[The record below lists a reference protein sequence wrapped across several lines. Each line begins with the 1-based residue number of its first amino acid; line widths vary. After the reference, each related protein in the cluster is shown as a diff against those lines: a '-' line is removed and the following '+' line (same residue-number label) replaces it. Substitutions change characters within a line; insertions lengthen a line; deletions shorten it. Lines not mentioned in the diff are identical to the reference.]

1 MLMRVWTQALCA
13 AVCVLVFVGC
23 GGDECVDQYD
33 CNNDK
38 GPPPAGQV
46 YACIANKCEL
56 RDANGPDAG
65 TPDAGTPDAGTPD
78 AGPPKV
84 CTNSALSGIDQGCTA
99 EKPSCDAAANGGL
112 GQCHTCGDSDQGTGT
127 DQGCSAA
134 APLCDQT
141 ANGGDGVCK
150 ACFNSATDDA
160 TDQGC
165 SATAPLCDTAAGN
178 GVGACKVC
186 LDTAA
191 AGSTTADQGC
201 SAPTS
206 LCDVSAANG
215 AGACKICLTSDNEG
229 CTGAQT
235 CNAQGTACEG
245 CEDNASC
252 TNPSTPFCKPPPP
265 VSSCV
270 ECLDSSICTAARPAC
285 NNTTNLCGCTTDA
298 QCAAA
303 PGTDDYCDF
312 TASNGRG
319 ECKFCVTNAQCASL
333 DPSKPFCDNKTA
345 CVQCVTNAGCALN
358 QVCNAS
364 KACEDVPGAD
374 PAATSAQIQ
383 AFLNAAPGIVVPG
396 LPITNAF
403 ITYLKPT
410 VGTDAEGFFLQAEAN
425 GPAMF
430 VVQGTTGLQVGD
442 RVSIIVTQK
451 TVISGIDAATSLQA
465 APTIEARDYPVQN
478 LNTATPAG
486 LAVDHST
493 KSDLVTNLDA
503 YESELIHLNGTLAV
517 APASSGAG
525 HVAIQITTQG
535 MQTAASTFV
544 LRLDATVAS
553 QAEIAPGCQ
562 FTLKAGPM
570 WRFTPSATSNAA
582 QPSAYYASDMSFTCP
597 GPKLVS
603 AAAASPTEVVL
614 TFDRSIAPASVTN
627 AAQQFT
633 FDTGLTATAAE
644 VEGKR
649 ITVTTNAQTGGTSY
663 AVTVAT
669 SVTDTAGTPVPSP
682 GNTATFKG
690 FRTPAV
696 LRINEVNPNV
706 STTNGNRD
714 LIELKAISAG
724 TTSGMTLSQEPANS
738 STQSLLAT
746 MPDVTVQPGD
756 LIVIHMSPDAARGD
770 ATTNETTAKNENTA
784 TTNYPGAWDFVG
796 NATHIVFS
804 NQVLLIKTN
813 TGMTQDAVPF
823 VRSDL
828 LGSSRP
834 SGFPPRLVAIQ
845 SEGLWLPAD
854 CNGSPCVYDSTPQ
867 NAVNVSVDW
876 KNAGTVQSVTTSVY
890 RVGATDTNQASDWA
904 SGAQSFGLPNP

>member
-13 AVCVLVFVGC
+13 AVCVLVLVGC

-33 CNNDK
+33 CRNDK

-56 RDANGPDAG
+56 RDETGPDAG
-65 TPDAGTPDAGTPD
+65 TPDAGTPDSGTPD
-78 AGPPKV
+78 AGPPTV
-84 CTNSALSGIDQGCTA
+84 CRDTALSGIDQGCTA

-112 GQCHTCGDSDQGTGT
+112 GQCKTCGDSDPGTGT
-127 DQGCSAA
+127 DQGCSSA
-134 APLCDQT
+134 APFCDVA

-150 ACFNSATDDA
+150 ACFNSATGGA

-165 SATAPLCDTAAGN
+165 SAAAPLCDTAAGN

-191 AGSTTADQGC
+191 AGSTTADEGC

-215 AGACKICLTSDNEG
+215 AGACKICLTSSNEG
-229 CTGAQT
+229 CPGAQT

-270 ECLDSSICTAARPAC
+270 ECIDNSNCTAARPAC
-285 NNTTNLCGCTTDA
+285 SASTNLCGCTADA

-303 PGTDDYCDF
+303 AGSADFCDL

-319 ECKFCVTNAQCASL
+319 ECKVCVTNAQCASL
-333 DPSKPFCDNKTA
+333 DPSKPFCDNTTA
-345 CVQCVTNAGCALN
+345 CVQCLTNAGCALN
-358 QVCNAS
+358 QACNAS
-364 KACEDVPGAD
+364 KACEAVPGVD

-383 AFLNAAPGIVVPG
+383 AFLNAPAGIVVPG

-410 VGTDAEGFFLQAEAN
+410 VGTDAAGFFLQAEAN

-430 VVQGTTGLQVGD
+430 VLGDTTGLQVGD
-442 RVSIIVTQK
+442 RVSITVTQK
-451 TVISGIDAATSLQA
+451 TVVSGIDAATSLQA
-465 APTIEARDYPVQN
+465 APTIGARGYPVQN
-478 LNTATPAG
+478 LSTATPAG

-493 KSDLVTNLDA
+493 KSDLLTNLDA
-503 YESELIHLNGTLAV
+503 YESELIHLNGTLAA
-517 APASSGAG
+517 APSSSGTG

-535 MQTAASTFV
+535 MQTAATTFV
-544 LRLDATVAS
+544 LRLASTVAD
-553 QAEIAPGCQ
+553 QFDLAVGCQ

-570 WRFTPSATSNAA
+570 WRFTPNTNSNAA
-582 QPSAYYASDMSFTCP
+582 QPSSYYASDLAFTCP

-603 AAAASPTEVVL
+603 AAAGSSTEVVL
-614 TFDRSIAPASVTN
+614 TFDRSIAPSSVTN

-633 FDTGLTATAAE
+633 FDNGLTATAAE

-649 ITVTTNAQTGGTSY
+649 IILTTTAQTGGTTY

-690 FRTPAV
+690 FRATAV
-696 LRINEVNPNV
+696 LRITEVQPNMPNNADLV
-706 STTNGNRD
+706 ELQVLSGGNVEGFVLQQDVNAPTR
-714 LIELKAISAG
+714 
-724 TTSGMTLSQEPANS
+724 
-738 STQSLLAT
+738 LAT
-746 MPDVTVQPGD
+746 LPDVNVATGD
-756 LIVIHMSPDAARGD
+756 LIVVHM
-770 ATTNETTAKNENTA
+770 TTPGMTSETTAKNQFPASGTPA
-784 TTNYPGAWDFVG
+784 NYDTAWDFKGESAGITFSSRIVLVTDAVG
-796 NATHIVFS
+796 TI
-804 NQVLLIKTN
+804 
-813 TGMTQDAVPF
+813 QDAASF
-823 VRSDL
+823 ARST
-828 LGSSRP
+828 GTP
-834 SGFPPRLVAIQ
+834 PGVFPGNLQAIQ
-845 SEGLWLPAD
+845 AAGQWLPAD
-854 CNGSPCVYDSTPQ
+854 CGGAPCTLTSTPSAQ
-867 NAVNVSVDW
+867 QVSADWENVPTGSTVT
-876 KNAGTVQSVTTSVY
+876 KNSNTVR
-890 RVGATDTNQASDWA
+890 RVSATDTNTREDWA
-904 SGAQSFGLPNP
+904 VGAQSFGLPNP